1 MSELGEEEYRW
12 ISHQRCEGNI
22 KFSASVMHVIACIGY
37 PFCEDDV
44 SKEHEM
50 SLLSLSLSLSP
61 SLLHDVNEHIPSC
74 TFR

>member
-12 ISHQRCEGNI
+12 ISHQRREGNI

-44 SKEHEM
+44 SKEHENV
-50 SLLSLSLSLSP
+50 SSLSLSLSLSLP
-61 SLLHDVNEHIPSC
+61 LFC
-74 TFR
+74 MM

>member
-1 MSELGEEEYRW
+1 MEEYRW
-12 ISHQRCEGNI
+12 FSHQRCEGNV

-50 SLLSLSLSLSP
+50 SLLSHSVYLSLSLS
-61 SLLHDVNEHIPSC
+61 
-74 TFR
+74 FA

>member
-12 ISHQRCEGNI
+12 ISHQRREGNI
-22 KFSASVMHVIACIGY
+22 KFSASVVHVIACIGY

-50 SLLSLSLSLSP
+50 SLLSHSVYLSLPLF
-61 SLLHDVNEHIPSC
+61 C
-74 TFR
+74 MM